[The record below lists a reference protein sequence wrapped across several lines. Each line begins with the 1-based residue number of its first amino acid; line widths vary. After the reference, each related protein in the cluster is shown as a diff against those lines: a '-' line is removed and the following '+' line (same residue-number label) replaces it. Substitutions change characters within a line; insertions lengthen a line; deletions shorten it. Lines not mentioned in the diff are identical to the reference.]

1 MARRS
6 TTPKPAPETPVR
18 RIVQVAAATLRRR
31 PLLDRAGWY
40 EPLPEPVESSTRQ
53 AAALRVAVGSSG
65 ANTAALAIGED
76 LETGEPCFSDPF
88 SDYPAI
94 KSPTRCVIGD
104 VGSGKSANEKT
115 CGVMRPLLL
124 GRRVAV
130 VDKKDQGGQ
139 GEYTPLAHA
148 LNIEPIRFALDGT
161 GTKINI
167 LDPEI
172 GTTSSQAAATQN
184 QLLRAVAAQALGRE
198 LRQREGKALEVA
210 RRQAVHEAKI
220 DKKVADIRSLVPAML
235 NPTRESA
242 EQAVTSVD
250 QLREFG
256 RDVAYALNIMID
268 DHLTGLVD
276 GPTDP
281 RIQLNNSLT
290 VFDISALPD
299 SGPAVPIAMAI
310 INTWLSNVLAA
321 QAMPVP
327 THFVVEEGWHL
338 VSGAFAEV
346 ARSNSKLARGKG
358 LAPEYAIHHLSDI
371 DKASAA
377 MAMIREAGHVLLYRQ
392 SRADDAEA
400 CVETFNLPRES
411 KQTLMTLADG
421 TFIFVQTGRPPR
433 LIQHLRSQIERE
445 LTNTDAVMT
454 STATMSLTTQEPV
467 PVTPQLVG
475 AVQ

>member
-1 MARRS
+1 MPRKKQGDDVQKP
-6 TTPKPAPETPVR
+6 PKGLR
-18 RIVQVAAATLRRR
+18 QIAAATLRRR
-31 PLLDRAGWY
+31 PMLDRAGFY

-53 AAALRVAVGSSG
+53 AAALRLAVGTTGTS
-65 ANTAALAIGED
+65 TFALAIGED

-104 VGSGKSANEKT
+104 VGSGKSSNEKT

-130 VDKKDQGGQ
+130 VDKKDQAGE
-139 GEYTPLAHA
+139 GEYTPLARA
-148 LNIEPIRFALDGT
+148 LDVEPIRFAVDGS

-167 LDPEI
+167 LDQRI
-172 GTTSSQAAATQN
+172 GTTARADGAATQN
-184 QLLRAVAAQALGRE
+184 QLLRAVAVQALGRE
-198 LRQREGKALEVA
+198 LGPREGKALEVA
-210 RRQAVHEAKI
+210 RRLAVRQARDEGKI
-220 DKKVADIRSLVPAML
+220 ADIRNLVPAML
-235 NPTRESA
+235 RPTEDSA
-242 EQAVTSVD
+242 SAADTSID
-250 QLREFG
+250 ELREYG
-256 RDVAYALNIMID
+256 RDVAYALGTMID

-281 RIQLNNSLT
+281 RIQLNDSLT

-310 INTWLSNVLAA
+310 INTWLSNVLMA
-321 QAMPVP
+321 QNQPVP

-346 ARSNSKLARGKG
+346 ARSNSKLARGLG
-358 LAPEYAIHHLSDI
+358 LAPEYAIHHLADI
-371 DKASAA
+371 EKSSPA

-392 SRADDAEA
+392 SRSDDAEA
-400 CVETFNLPRES
+400 CVEAFNLPRET
-411 KQTLMTLADG
+411 KQRLMNLPDG

-433 LIQHLRSQIERE
+433 LVQHLRSRIERE

-454 STATMSLTTQEPV
+454 STATMEDLHAAEAQRRDDD
-467 PVTPQLVG
+467 LVG
-475 AVQ
+475 VA